1 MAKVVVYTTDW
12 CPYCRR
18 AEALLRAKG
27 AEVERIDV
35 DAQPDRRAEMQR
47 RSHRRTVPQIWI
59 GDTHVGGC
67 DELYDLERQGSLDPL
82 LAAA

>member
-1 MAKVVVYTTDW
+1 MAKVVMYTTEW

-27 AEVERIDV
+27 AEIEMIDV

-47 RSHRRTVPQIWI
+47 RSTRRTVPQIWI
-59 GDTHVGGC
+59 GATHVGGC
-67 DELYDLERQGSLDPL
+67 DDLHDLERQGRLAAL

>member
-1 MAKVVVYTTDW
+1 MAKVVMYTTEW

-27 AEVERIDV
+27 AEIEKIDV

-47 RSHRRTVPQIWI
+47 RSNRRTVPQIWI
-59 GDTHVGGC
+59 GATHVGGC
-67 DELYDLERQGSLDPL
+67 DDLHDLERQGRLAAL